1 MRMKRA
7 MKHNQNNSSRRKI
20 KCDSK
25 RTNQLEF
32 RMNSLPDVEMKKS
45 DDAQMKNRTMQLK
58 YDENI
63 ERLME

>member
-45 DDAQMKNRTMQLK
+45 DDATKIR
-58 YDENI
+58 
-63 ERLME
+63 